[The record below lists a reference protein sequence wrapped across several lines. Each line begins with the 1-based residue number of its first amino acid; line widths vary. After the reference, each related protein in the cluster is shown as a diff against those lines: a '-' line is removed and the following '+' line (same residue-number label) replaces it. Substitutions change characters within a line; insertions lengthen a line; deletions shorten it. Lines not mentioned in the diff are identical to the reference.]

1 MTATVGNS
9 PPFGSVRM
17 GSNGRRRR
25 FRRNGKW
32 ACQVGWHIFVES
44 ALHASNERTVLVPVF
59 EQVSGTTRTEFE
71 PKHGYLLLCVALGPL
86 FLFFQPRLSL
96 LNLLGRAGSS
106 WNFVVACQLRYRFS
120 SELHYGHLWRATRG
134 LAPKQLGVIH
144 PIPVGKLAKAGA
156 RSKSVSIQWTG
167 QWSGSEGVIDGGL
180 GRCAHPLSVCRSG
193 VESLCSNR

>member
-1 MTATVGNS
+1 M
-9 PPFGSVRM
+9 
-17 GSNGRRRR
+17 RRRLAP
-25 FRRNGKW
+25 FEWGATGVGAGSAEMANGPARSAGTSLW
-32 ACQVGWHIFVES
+32 NPHCMQVTNEPYWSRSSNRSPVQRGQS
-44 ALHASNERTVLVPVF
+44 LNQNMATSCCASP
-59 EQVSGTTRTEFE
+59 QA
-71 PKHGYLLLCVALGPL
+71 PWIGPL
-86 FLFFQPRLSL
+86 FLFFQPRLSS

-193 VESLCSNR
+193 VQSLCSNR